1 MAKTCLTPYQYQ
13 YGIIKYQLKEGKK
26 METLSTGDVIGY
38 TIIFTIFGI
47 ALLTV
52 IVIAVKDRMNFVTK
66 NLKQT
71 NLTTSRNNQKLETL
85 YNMIENRYDF
95 IVTRLD
101 SLDDRTV
108 AINAKVE
115 RLTIKSDY

>member
-1 MAKTCLTPYQYQ
+1 
-13 YGIIKYQLKEGKK
+13 

-38 TIIFTIFGI
+38 TIIFTILGSVLLI
-47 ALLTV
+47 A
-52 IVIAVKDRMNFVTK
+52 IVVAIRDRMNFVTK

-85 YNMIENRYDF
+85 YKMIENKHDF
-95 IVTRLD
+95 LVSRLD

>member
-1 MAKTCLTPYQYQ
+1 
-13 YGIIKYQLKEGKK
+13 

-38 TIIFTIFGI
+38 TIIFTILGSVLLI
-47 ALLTV
+47 A
-52 IVIAVKDRMNFVTK
+52 IVVAIRDRMNFVSK
-66 NLKQT
+66 NLRET
-71 NLTTSRNNQKLETL
+71 NSYTIRNNQKLETL
-85 YNMIENRYDF
+85 YNMIENRYDNL
-95 IVTRLD
+95 VTRLD

>member
-1 MAKTCLTPYQYQ
+1 
-13 YGIIKYQLKEGKK
+13 

-38 TIIFTIFGI
+38 TIIFTILGSVLLI
-47 ALLTV
+47 A
-52 IVIAVKDRMNFVTK
+52 IVVAIRDRMNFVTK

-85 YNMIENRYDF
+85 YNMIENRYDNL
-95 IVTRLD
+95 VTRLD

>member
-1 MAKTCLTPYQYQ
+1 
-13 YGIIKYQLKEGKK
+13 

-38 TIIFTIFGI
+38 TIIFTILGSVLLI
-47 ALLTV
+47 A
-52 IVIAVKDRMNFVTK
+52 IVVAIRDRMNFVTK

-85 YNMIENRYDF
+85 YNMIENRYDSL
-95 IVTRLD
+95 VTRLD

>member
-1 MAKTCLTPYQYQ
+1 
-13 YGIIKYQLKEGKK
+13 